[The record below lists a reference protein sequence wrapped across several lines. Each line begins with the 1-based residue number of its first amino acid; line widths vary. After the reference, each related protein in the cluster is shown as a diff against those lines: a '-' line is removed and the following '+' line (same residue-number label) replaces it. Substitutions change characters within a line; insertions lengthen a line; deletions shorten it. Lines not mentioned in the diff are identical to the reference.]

1 MKKKKKKKWY
11 YSLNKKIKLGAFLSG
26 GQNKETVLKG

>member
-1 MKKKKKKKWY
+1 MKKN